1 MTISDAYKVLE
12 IDNPDYSLSQVKNSF
27 RNLAKKYHPDISGK
41 SEYSRFIDIYNAYSY
56 LLINLPKQYSVKKD
70 ETAKQNIFNDSTIFY
85 DFISFID
92 RLHLDFIVLPR
103 RQFGNVPSNFS
114 DIFFSQIDNIFSQ
127 DTLELI
133 SESIL
138 TGHKKRLIDLLS
150 TIFAGTSLLKRNK
163 FFKRIKTIA
172 RQERYLSNLINATI
186 VGIPTQIFTTS
197 STSIPDQN
205 TNDYKSGAINVLS
218 LRKEFLDR
226 FLDYSR
232 SKPNP
237 IFYESSV
244 PEKSFRESM
253 REVKSEES
261 AKIIFK
267 EIKNR
272 IRSSSGK
279 VQLNETQIKNVVD
292 YISQLA
298 DLGENLKGQF
308 VFTYRINDDKGL
320 VSALIELLLKQGLS
334 YERLSLLIRLYQYYK
349 LYHKDYKF
357 IFKNHSQIR
366 EGQILLELNQLISD
380 IV

>member
-1 MTISDAYKVLE
+1 MTISEAYNILE
-12 IDNPDYSLSQVKNSF
+12 IDSPDYTLQQVKTAF
-27 RNLAKKYHPDISGK
+27 RELAKKYHPDSSGK

-56 LLINLPKQYSVKKD
+56 LLINIPKQYSVKKE
-70 ETAKQNIFNDSTIFY
+70 ETSDQNIFNDLTIFD

-114 DIFFSQIDNIFSQ
+114 DIFFSQIDNIFSK

-133 SESIL
+133 SESSL
-138 TGHKKRLIDLLS
+138 TGHKKKLIDLLS

-172 RQERYLSNLINATI
+172 RQDKYLSNLINATI

-197 STSIPDQN
+197 STSTHEQN
-205 TNDYKSGAINVLS
+205 TNDNKGGAVNVLS
-218 LRKEFLDR
+218 LRKEFLNR

-253 REVKSEES
+253 REVKNEES

-267 EIKNR
+267 EIKNI
-272 IRSSSGK
+272 IRSSSGT

-298 DLGENLKGQF
+298 DLGDNLKGQF

-320 VSALIELLLKQGLS
+320 VSTLIELLLKQGLS
-334 YERLSLLIRLYQYYK
+334 YERISLLTRLYQYYK
-349 LYHKDYKF
+349 LYHKDYKY
-357 IFKNHSQIR
+357 IFENHSQKR
-366 EGQILLELNQLISD
+366 EGQILLELNQLIAD
-380 IV
+380 NV

>member
-1 MTISDAYKVLE
+1 MTISEAYNILE
-12 IDNPDYSLSQVKNSF
+12 IYLPDYTLQQVKSAF
-27 RNLAKKYHPDISGK
+27 RELAKKYHPDISGK

-56 LLINLPKQYSVKKD
+56 LLINLPKKYSIQKD
-70 ETAKQNIFNDSTIFY
+70 ETSKQNIFNDSTIFN

-103 RQFGNVPSNFS
+103 RQYGEAPSNFS
-114 DIFFSQIDNIFSQ
+114 DIFFSQIENIFSQ

-138 TGHKKRLIDLLS
+138 TGHKKKLIDLLS

-172 RQERYLSNLINATI
+172 RQDKYLSNLINATI

-197 STSIPDQN
+197 ATSIPDQN
-205 TNDYKSGAINVLS
+205 TNDIKSDETNVLS
-218 LRKEFLDR
+218 LRKEFLNR

-253 REVKSEES
+253 REVKNEES

-267 EIKNR
+267 EIKSI
-272 IRSSSGK
+272 IRSSSGTVK
-279 VQLNETQIKNVVD
+279 LNETQIKNFVD

-298 DLGENLKGQF
+298 DLGENLKGKF

-320 VSALIELLLKQGLS
+320 VSALIDLLLKQGLA
-334 YERLSLLIRLYQYYK
+334 YERISLLTSLYQYYK
-349 LYHKDYKF
+349 LYYKDYKF
-357 IFKNHSQIR
+357 IIENHSQKR
-366 EGQILLELNQLISD
+366 EGQILLELNQLIAD
-380 IV
+380 NV